1 MMGKDSRYHLTA
13 VLFFI
18 FAACVHVMGY
28 FTNYFYVIGWILW
41 LPALIL
47 SVIAVIQIAKDK
59 YIIHRHINKKKIYVS
74 TQFIVLVVSFVY
86 VIFNIIYNCYILR
99 NGGGEYRDGI
109 YWLINLGERIREI
122 SAEEYGRLLLA
133 EYRMFTGHILFLY
146 ALIIMFFKG
155 RMMENETEMK

>member
-1 MMGKDSRYHLTA
+1 MGKDSRYHLTA

-47 SVIAVIQIAKDK
+47 SVIAVIRIAKDK

-99 NGGGEYRDGI
+99 NGGGEYR
-109 YWLINLGERIREI
+109 EI

-155 RMMENETEMK
+155 RMMENETDMK

>member
-1 MMGKDSRYHLTA
+1 MEKDSRYHLTA

-18 FAACVHVMGY
+18 FAICVHVMGY
-28 FTNYFYVIGWILW
+28 FTNYFYVIGWLLW

-47 SVIAVIQIAKDK
+47 SVIAVMRIAKDK
-59 YIIHRHINKKKIYVS
+59 YIVNHYINKKKIYVS
-74 TQFIVLVVSFVY
+74 TQFMVLVISFAY
-86 VIFNIIYNCYILR
+86 VIFNIVYNGYILR

-122 SAEEYGRLLLA
+122 SAEEYGKLLLA

-155 RMMENETEMK
+155 KIMENEIDVE

>member
-1 MMGKDSRYHLTA
+1 MGKDSRYHLTA

-18 FAACVHVMGY
+18 FVACVHVMGY
-28 FTNYFYVIGWILW
+28 FTNYFYVIGWLLW

-47 SVIAVIQIAKDK
+47 SVIAVIRIVKDK
-59 YIIHRHINKKKIYVS
+59 YIINRHINKKKIYVS
-74 TQFIVLVVSFVY
+74 TQFIVLAVSFVY
-86 VIFNIIYNCYILR
+86 VIFNIVYNCYILR

-109 YWLINLGERIREI
+109 YWLINLGERIKEI
-122 SAEEYGRLLLA
+122 SAEEYGKLLLA

-155 RMMENETEMK
+155 RLMENEADIKK